1 MPGWAKSDA
10 GHRAPSQKK
19 RPSSLVGW
27 RRCSASDG
35 QNCQGTDAAP
45 LAAYPAAQEGMSLT
59 QLWTPV
65 WRETLGWI
73 TGSSSTP
80 VAQDLHGH
88 VDFPYHG
95 IQPRFERQ
103 LREEMSQL
111 GARGQGGWKKKKK
124 GRKKKESQ
132 QWTTM
137 ETAPLFPSPPA
148 RMYPWVRTKRPLDA
162 LAETSTEGTP
172 TRPHVWFQLR
182 PRPHLEASSDGPR
195 HRLLCSEE

>member
-1 MPGWAKSDA
+1 MPGWAKRDA
-10 GHRAPSQKK
+10 EDRAPSQKK

-45 LAAYPAAQEGMSLT
+45 LAAYPAAQEGMSF
-59 QLWTPV
+59 TPYRPPSV
-65 WRETLGWI
+65 EGTAWLENGT
-73 TGSSSTP
+73 SSIP
-80 VAQDLHGH
+80 VTRDLHGH

-95 IQPRFERQ
+95 VRPRFERQ

-111 GARGQGGWKKKKK
+111 GERDRECGKRQ
-124 GRKKKESQ
+124 RKKKNEGV
-132 QWTTM
+132 TT
-137 ETAPLFPSPPA
+137 TDNNGDGAPLFRSPPA
-148 RMYPWVRTKRPLDA
+148 RMYPWIRTKRPLDA

-195 HRLLCSEE
+195 HRLLCWE